1 MALTG
6 AEEEVVA
13 QVLAGLAADDAAG
26 VRALLHPY
34 LHWTCD
40 GVTTRGRT
48 QVLALLD
55 REGPAARRPP
65 TAVELRDGQVYRW
78 TVTGVPA

>member
-6 AEEEVVA
+6 AEEDLAA
-13 QVLAGLAADDAAG
+13 QVLAGLAADGPAA
-26 VRALLHPY
+26 VRPLLHPY

-48 QVLALLD
+48 NVLALLD

-78 TVTGVPA
+78 TVDGAPA